1 MGNNATRKGILGWID
16 SRIGFSH
23 TMLRPAPEY
32 SLSPWYW
39 LGALAVTAFLTQ
51 AVTGALMLL
60 YYVPTVDGAY
70 PSTVYILGSVPLGQ
84 ILETVHLY
92 GAYAMV
98 MLVFLHL
105 VRGYFASVHKKPR
118 ELMWVVG
125 MFMGLVTLG
134 LGLTGYL
141 LPWTVVSKS
150 ATDVTIGMLS
160 FLPAQ
165 IGPLLKFLIA
175 GAGSDADELR
185 RFFDLHV
192 VVLPGVM
199 LALLAIKMYMFE
211 VHGASEPASRAKTSA
226 RELPWFPNVFL
237 YLAMI
242 GSAFA
247 GILLAVSA
255 LFPISLPPEFTPQ
268 SAALFVPQP
277 EWYFLWLYQ
286 LLKVSVFE
294 GDGIRYALAGTTI
307 LLIILVLLPFLDRGE
322 ERNLASRPVFA
333 VAGIIGVA
341 EVVTLTVWG
350 YLTPGKVIPDWEAL
364 TLIGGLALTIAILS
378 WLTFHAR
385 RTFHN
390 SPPSRTARDVSN
402 SLDGTHST
410 GVDTASS
417 ILGAGAIRL

>member
-1 MGNNATRKGILGWID
+1 MGSNTTRKGFLGWID

-23 TMLRPAPEY
+23 TMLRPAPDY
-32 SLSPWYW
+32 TLNPWYW

-70 PSTVYILGSVPLGQ
+70 ASTVYILGSVPLGL

-98 MLVFLHL
+98 FLVFLHL
-105 VRGYFASVHKKPR
+105 VRGYFANVHKKPR

-175 GAGSDADELR
+175 GAGSDPDELR

-199 LALLAIKMYMFE
+199 LALLALKMYMFE
-211 VHGASEPASRAKTSA
+211 IHGASEPASGVKASV

-247 GILLAVSA
+247 GILLTISA
-255 LFPISLPPEFTPQ
+255 LFPISLPPEFSPQ
-268 SAALFVPQP
+268 SAAAFVPQP

-286 LLKVSVFE
+286 MLKVSVFE
-294 GDGIRYALAGTTI
+294 GAGIQYALGGTTL
-307 LLIILVLLPFLDRGE
+307 LLIILVLLPFLDRGR
-322 ERNLASRPVFA
+322 ERDLAYRPFYA
-333 VAGIIGVA
+333 VAGIIAVA
-341 EVVTLTVWG
+341 EVLALTVWG
-350 YLTPGKVIPDWEAL
+350 YLTPGKVMPNLEAL

-378 WLTFHAR
+378 WLTLQAR
-385 RTFHN
+385 KTFHN
-390 SPPSRTARDVSN
+390 KVSRTTGNVSG
-402 SLDGTHST
+402 SLSDDQSIEVG
-410 GVDTASS
+410 SS
-417 ILGAGAIRL
+417 PILGSGAIIL